1 MKLIVESNVL
11 EPNFYAKHQIL
22 VSSMPKYVMETMI
35 VWMDLMRIFVKIP
48 VAIPKIM
55 NLFVMTLV
63 VLKYR

>member
-55 NLFVMTLV
+55 NLFVLT
-63 VLKYR
+63 